1 VQQDLQRLDL
11 GSVREIVGTFLGSA
25 QTLAEA
31 SRRSIPASDD
41 RPLQEY
47 SVRSLLNSG
56 SIGAPSSVVNLSGIT
71 EWCPECF
78 AAGKPV
84 PLVEG
89 LDRYLAV
96 LARAYMVPVRGL
108 TGDMADPRTRQ
119 MIEASEYLETIL
131 RHAALVHND
140 LGLDLMSNGRLDEA
154 IGHFQEALSLLPE
167 LAVARRNLT
176 AAQQVRGSSR

>member
-1 VQQDLQRLDL
+1 
-11 GSVREIVGTFLGSA
+11 
-25 QTLAEA
+25 
-31 SRRSIPASDD
+31 
-41 RPLQEY
+41 
-47 SVRSLLNSG
+47 
-56 SIGAPSSVVNLSGIT
+56 
-71 EWCPECF
+71 
-78 AAGKPV
+78 V